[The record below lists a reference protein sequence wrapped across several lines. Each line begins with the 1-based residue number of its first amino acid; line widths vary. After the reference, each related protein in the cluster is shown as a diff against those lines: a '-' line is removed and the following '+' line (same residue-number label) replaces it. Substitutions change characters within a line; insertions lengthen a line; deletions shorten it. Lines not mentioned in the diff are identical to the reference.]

1 MVKNWSKVI
10 PRVIPIFSCSC
21 KSLKN
26 KADVA
31 ELADAHDLGSCS
43 VRSGGSSPL
52 IRTSHRKGFRLVVK
66 KPVGNLTGSKMVV
79 PFVGRMD
86 TCIQL

>member
-1 MVKNWSKVI
+1 MVRNWSKVI

-31 ELADAHDLGSCS
+31 ELADAHDLGSCG
-43 VRSGGSSPL
+43 VTRGGSSPL
-52 IRTSHRKGFRLVVK
+52 IRTNKDGGFRGTYK
-66 KPVGNLTGSKMVV
+66 NSTSEISDRTTIEQ
-79 PFVGRMD
+79 FVG
-86 TCIQL
+86 I